1 MPGELTLSL
10 FYDTIRTHTKRH
22 KGMSLVEFS
31 QGSLSMLPMQQKFKR
46 SPSIVSRTIA
56 GETILVPIRKSV
68 GDMESIYNL
77 NETATLVW
85 NLLDGQHTLG
95 EIQSQMVLEFQV
107 EADQAHEDLLELLD
121 ELSRFGAIEIV

>member
-1 MPGELTLSL
+1 MIS
-10 FYDTIRTHTKRH
+10 
-22 KGMSLVEFS
+22 
-31 QGSLSMLPMQQKFKR
+31 MQQKFKR

-95 EIQSQMVLEFQV
+95 EIQNQMVLDFQV
-107 EADQAHEDLLELLD
+107 EDEEAQGDLMELID
-121 ELSRFGAIEIV
+121 ELQRFGAIEIER